1 MQNEK
6 WIDHKR
12 GAFKELKK
20 TMEESN
26 WKERQYACLFTRTG
40 SRREWGPVRR
50 KGRRAETNQLESGF
64 C

>member
-6 WIDHKR
+6 WIDQDH

-26 WKERQYACLFTRTG
+26 WEDRQYACLFTRTG
-40 SRREWGPVRR
+40 SRRESRPVRR
-50 KGRRAETNQLESGF
+50 KV
-64 C
+64 